1 LENTSLKMNIQSAIA
16 AMLIAIFITA
26 CSSGSSL
33 SFQSNPGGAEVWI
46 APMDGT
52 NAKRLGQTPLLIQSD
67 EAQKKA
73 GASGPIIIEFRKDG
87 YLSNKTMITDL
98 YSSEISL
105 TAQLTRS
112 SGLENIE
119 SLNLEVDRLF
129 EAQRLVRASRLD
141 DALKLIEAV
150 QKDAPELSAV
160 YEIEGGIYYLQ
171 KKPQE
176 SLDSYQTS
184 IRFNPKNMEAIR
196 MRNYLSSKLGVT
208 TSSPPPLNNV
218 ETAAPA
224 TAPAATTSATTP
236 PPVAPTE
243 TKPEDKQ

>member
-1 LENTSLKMNIQSAIA
+1 
-16 AMLIAIFITA
+16 
-26 CSSGSSL
+26 
-33 SFQSNPGGAEVWI
+33 
-46 APMDGT
+46 MD
-52 NAKRLGQTPLLIQSD
+52 RI
-67 EAQKKA
+67 
-73 GASGPIIIEFRKDG
+73 
-87 YLSNKTMITDL
+87 
-98 YSSEISL
+98 
-105 TAQLTRS
+105 
-112 SGLENIE
+112 
-119 SLNLEVDRLF
+119 F